1 MTPAWLLGVSIAI
14 AGSGAPALQ
23 PLGKFHQEE
32 AVARDGEAWLAL
44 RVIGSDAALVPTTTR
59 LRTVRDEIVDEPGQ
73 PDTGIEVDATVPDA
87 LILLRGNGLVDGV
100 VASVPIVVV
109 EAEGAPRHDLA
120 FRGRH
125 YRIRTECR
133 DDGVLNGQP
142 QLACEIR
149 LEEGGVRQLIARSGG
164 YREPGNPVPQIG
176 NMKAPKLLFAGD
188 LDRDGALDLIMDVS
202 DHYNSYAPMLFLSSK
217 AGDGELVGEAAVFES
232 TGC

>member
-14 AGSGAPALQ
+14 AGSGPPALQ

-32 AVARDGEAWLAL
+32 PVARDGEAWLAL

-100 VASVPIVVV
+100 VASAPIAEV
-109 EAEGAPRHDLA
+109 EGAPRHDIA
-120 FRGRH
+120 FSGRH
-125 YRIRTECR
+125 YRIRTQCR
-133 DDGVLNGQP
+133 DDGVVNDQP
-142 QLACEIR
+142 QLACEIH
-149 LEEGGVRQLIARSGG
+149 LEAGGVRQLIARSGG

-188 LDRDGALDLIMDVS
+188 LDRDGTLDLIMDTS
-202 DHYNSYAPMLFLSSK
+202 DHYNIEAPTLFLSSK
-217 AGDGELVGEAAVFES
+217 AGDGELVGKAAVFES
-232 TGC
+232 SGC